1 MCMQNCDLF
10 ARMNGY
16 LGLQNIGQ
24 FFFYLNSHKEKLQD
38 TTHYEK
44 GSEHVQVIM
53 NSVMFE
59 QCPKV
64 PPIIIIL

>member
-1 MCMQNCDLF
+1 
-10 ARMNGY
+10 MNGY

-24 FFFYLNSHKEKLQD
+24 FFYLNSHKENLQD

-53 NSVMFE
+53 NSVVFE
-59 QCPKV
+59 HCPKF
-64 PPIIIIL
+64 PAIIIIL